1 MQVSKWGNSLAVR
14 LPKKVVAELD
24 LKVGDEVEL
33 TPQGKAK
40 IAVRRNNARED
51 ALKRLLAS
59 NWTIPADF
67 KFDREEAHER
77 GWRLDESQVRPK
89 RRRS

>member
-1 MQVSKWGNSLAVR
+1 MQVAKWGNSLAVR
-14 LPKKVVAELD
+14 LPKKLVDELG
-24 LKVGDEVEL
+24 LKEGDEVEL
-33 TPQGKAK
+33 TPRGQGEIGVA
-40 IAVRRNNARED
+40 RDSARED

-59 NWTIPADF
+59 NWEIPPGF

-89 RRRS
+89 RRRA